1 MKILLCGA
9 TGFIGRHVNV
19 ALRGAGH
26 QVVRGV
32 SRPHGGPDELVVDF
46 VRDTSAAAWLPRL
59 DGVDAVVV
67 AVGVLR
73 DSAKQPQRA
82 IHADTPAALFEA
94 CAQQGVRRV
103 LYVSAL
109 GIDGNDSAYA
119 VTKRAAEQRL
129 QALTAQGRLDGTVL
143 RPSVV
148 FGEGGASSGLF
159 LGLARLPVLVLPR
172 PVLQARVQPV
182 HVLELAEAVVRLL
195 APSSAALRVVECVGP
210 QSVTLADFIAS
221 LRAQQGRATARV
233 LPLPDWITRLSA
245 HVGDLI
251 PVGPWGTQALSLL
264 AQDNVGD
271 VTTITALL
279 GRAPTHYRHFLQ
291 AKAGAA

>member
-9 TGFIGRHVNV
+9 AGFIGRHVDA
-19 ALRGAGH
+19 ALRAAGH
-26 QVVRGV
+26 QVLRGV
-32 SRPHGGPDELVVDF
+32 SQARGGPDEVVMDF
-46 VRDTSAAAWLPRL
+46 VHDTSVASWLPRL
-59 DGVDAVVV
+59 NGVDAVVV

-73 DSAKQPQRA
+73 DSAKRPQRA
-82 IHADTPAALFEA
+82 IHTDTPTALFEA
-94 CAQQGVRRV
+94 CALQGVRRV

-109 GIDGNDSAYA
+109 GIEGNDSAYA

-129 QALTAQGRLDGTVL
+129 QALTEHGRLDGTVL

-148 FGEGGASSGLF
+148 FGQGGASSGLF
-159 LGLARLPVLVLPR
+159 LGLARLPLLVLPR

-195 APSSAALRVVECVGP
+195 APSNTPPGMVECVGP
-210 QSVTLADFIAS
+210 ESVTLADFIAS
-221 LRAQQGRATARV
+221 LRAQQGRTTARV

>member
-9 TGFIGRHVNV
+9 AGFIGRHVDA
-19 ALRGAGH
+19 ALRAAGH

-32 SRPHGGPDELVVDF
+32 SRPRGGPDEVVVDF
-46 VRDTSAAAWLPRL
+46 VHDTSAAAWLPRL
-59 DGVDAVVV
+59 AGVDAVVV

-73 DSAKQPQRA
+73 DSARRPQRA
-82 IHADTPAALFEA
+82 IHAETPAALFEA
-94 CAQQGVRRV
+94 CAAQGVRRV

-119 VTKRAAEQRL
+119 TTKRTAEQHL

-159 LGLARLPVLVLPR
+159 LGLARLPLLVLPR

-195 APSSAALRVVECVGP
+195 TPSHTPTVVACVGP
-210 QSVTLADFIAS
+210 ESVTLADFIAS

-271 VTTITALL
+271 AVAITALL
-279 GRAPTHYRHFLQ
+279 GRMPTHYSGFLQ
-291 AKAGAA
+291 ATQKAA